1 MNETAKRGSARE
13 TATPPRLG
21 LVAGGILGALAV
33 AAGAF
38 GAHGLRER
46 LTPDALALWETAARY
61 LMYAGLALVGV
72 GAARR
77 GHGGVGGRS
86 SAPRA
91 ETALLVGAVVFSGTL
106 FALALGAPRWFG
118 AVTPLGG
125 VGLIAGF
132 VLLAWTAWRG

>member
-1 MNETAKRGSARE
+1 MSASAKRAAARE
-13 TATPPRLG
+13 TETPPRLG

-46 LTPDALALWETAARY
+46 LTPEALALWETAARY

-77 GHGGVGGRS
+77 GNRGIGGRS
-86 SAPRA
+86 SSPRA
-91 ETALLVGAVVFSGTL
+91 EIALLAGVVVFSGTL
-106 FALALGAPRWFG
+106 FALALGAPRWLG

-132 VLLAWTAWRG
+132 VLFAWSAWRD